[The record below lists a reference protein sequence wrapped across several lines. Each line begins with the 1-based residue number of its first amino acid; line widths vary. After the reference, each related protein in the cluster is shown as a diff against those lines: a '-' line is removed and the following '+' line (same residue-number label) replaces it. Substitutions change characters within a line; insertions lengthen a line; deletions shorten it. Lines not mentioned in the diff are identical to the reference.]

1 MYPFRRNNMA
11 SVEIKKDIYWVGAID
26 WDIRDFHGYEIPHGT
41 TYNSYLVV
49 DDKTVLFDTVK
60 KGFMDE
66 LVDNIKNVIN
76 PEKIDYLVIDHVE
89 LDHSGCLPDIVALV
103 KPEKV
108 FCSPMGEKAIRGHF
122 HNLDLPLE
130 IVKTGDEISIGKRT
144 IKFLES
150 RMLHWPDSMCSYLQ
164 EDKVLI
170 SNDIFGQHWAMNERF
185 DDEVSFDNLMFESAK
200 YYANIILPYSPVA
213 IKFLDF
219 VTELNIK
226 PEILAT
232 DHGVIWRTHIDK
244 ILAAYRKW
252 ALQKAKRKAVI
263 VYGTMWGSTDMM
275 AKSIERGLVE
285 EKIEVKSLNLSST
298 HRSEVITEIL
308 DAKAVIFGSP
318 TLNNGILPSVA
329 DSLTY
334 IKGLRPKDK
343 IGAAFGSYG
352 WGGEAVKILNQW
364 MLDMN
369 FDIVDDG
376 VRIKYIPNQD
386 DLKACVQLGKLVAGK
401 VKERCRRI

>member
-1 MYPFRRNNMA
+1 MV

-26 WDIRDFHGYEIPHGT
+26 WDIRDFHGYVIPRGT
-41 TYNSYLVV
+41 SYNSYLVI
-49 DDKTVLFDTVK
+49 DEKTVLFDTVK
-60 KGFMDE
+60 KGFMAE
-66 LVDNIKNVIN
+66 LVDNIKDVIN
-76 PEKIDYLVIDHVE
+76 PEKIDYLVVDHVE

-130 IVKTGDEISIGKRT
+130 IVKTGDEINIGKRT

-185 DDEVSFDNLMFESAK
+185 DDEVPFDDLMYESVK
-200 YYANIILPYSPVA
+200 YFANIILPYSPLV

-219 VTELNIK
+219 VGELNIK

-244 ILAAYRKW
+244 IFSAYREW
-252 ALQKAKRKAVI
+252 AMQKSKRKAVI

-275 AKSIERGLVE
+275 AKSIEQGIIQEGV
-285 EKIEVKSLNLSST
+285 EVKSLNLSDA

-318 TLNNGILPSVA
+318 TLNNGILPAVA

-352 WGGEAVKILNQW
+352 WGGEAVKHLNAW
-364 MLDMN
+364 MEKMKMDVVNPGL
-369 FDIVDDG
+369 
-376 VRIKYIPNQD
+376 RIKFVPTEEQ
-386 DLKACVQLGKLVAGK
+386 LEECVEFGREFARK
-401 VKERCRRI
+401 VKESVGE